1 MQEKE
6 TTTFESLK
14 NINFDFIVNYCV
26 RNGEVEWLKQ
36 CSHEPVPVDKN
47 GNERRKSFIE
57 IRSEFI
63 EHFFPELK
71 AKPKKPTIYD
81 IIDSL

>member
-1 MQEKE
+1 MQEKD

-14 NINFDFIVNYCV
+14 SINFDFIKDYCV

-36 CSHEPVPVDKN
+36 CSHEPVPDDKN
-47 GNERRKSFIE
+47 GNERRKSYIE
-57 IRSEFI
+57 IRRDFI
-63 EHFFPELK
+63 KKFFPDLAPK
-71 AKPKKPTIYD
+71 AKKPTIYD